1 MGFKPGE
8 IVAIVIAL
16 AVPIIGFAVLVSPGA
31 VAAIYEFVLRADVM
45 PFVFFGGAA
54 IVFAVLS
61 LAGLPPHQAE
71 IPQAGSLTQNGS
83 LKPGSIP
90 PSPPV
95 ACFIASAIASSSLRR
110 ASA

>member
-31 VAAIYEFVLRADVM
+31 VAAIYDFVLRADVM

-61 LAGLPPHQAE
+61 WRVYRR
-71 IPQAGSLTQNGS
+71 I
-83 LKPGSIP
+83 KPKSRKP
-90 PSPPV
+90 E
-95 ACFIASAIASSSLRR
+95 A
-110 ASA
+110 